1 MDATFRWLAHGGST
15 RLRPGLSLLL
25 LVAACLIFGSAA
37 PLRAQDP
44 GDMPSAD
51 AVADAEPPAPSAPLT
66 NEQPISTRNLLELIR
81 DGGMLMIPIGLCSFI
96 LMVFVFERSFSLR
109 RARVVPGPFVR
120 LFIQQLRERQ
130 LDRASALKL
139 CEENKSPVAVV
150 FAAAIKKWGRPGVE
164 VEQAIIDEGERV
176 VSSLRRYLRLF
187 NGIATLSPLL
197 GLLGTVFG
205 MIRSFNTIAT
215 ADAMGRPELLAG
227 GISEALI
234 TTAAGLSVAIP
245 ALTAYLWFLGRVDR
259 LIIEIDA
266 LGQQVVECIA
276 GDSWQESASGRG
288 ERAAGKRAS
297 SSQAA

>member
-1 MDATFRWLAHGGST
+1 
-15 RLRPGLSLLL
+15 
-25 LVAACLIFGSAA
+25 
-37 PLRAQDP
+37 
-44 GDMPSAD
+44 
-51 AVADAEPPAPSAPLT
+51 
-66 NEQPISTRNLLELIR
+66 
-81 DGGMLMIPIGLCSFI
+81 
-96 LMVFVFERSFSLR
+96 FSLR

-120 LFIQQLRERQ
+120 LFIQQLRERK

-259 LIIEIDA
+259 LI
-266 LGQQVVECIA
+266 
-276 GDSWQESASGRG
+276 
-288 ERAAGKRAS
+288 
-297 SSQAA
+297 